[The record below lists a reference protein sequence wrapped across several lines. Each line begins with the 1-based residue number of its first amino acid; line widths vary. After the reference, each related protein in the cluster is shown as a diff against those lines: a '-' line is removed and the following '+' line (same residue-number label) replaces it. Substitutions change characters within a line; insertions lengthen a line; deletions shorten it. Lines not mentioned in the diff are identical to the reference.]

1 MKMMWEKEPDG
12 HEIKKIIDPS
22 PTEEME
28 RRIERLKEYHK
39 RHAREMKVTLEKG
52 RREGQSFV
60 RRIEEY
66 RGRVKIIEYR
76 PRPIISSRGI
86 DQKQI
91 PNLRR
96 WLYTF

>member
-1 MKMMWEKEPDG
+1 MKMTWTKEPDG
-12 HEIKKIIDPS
+12 NEIDYYS
-22 PTEEME
+22 PRYKME
-28 RRIERLKEYHK
+28 RRIEQRLKKYHE

-60 RRIEEY
+60 RRIEED

-76 PRPIISSRGI
+76 PRPVISARGI
-86 DQKQI
+86 DQKNL

-96 WLYTF
+96 WLYAF